1 MSCAIEAAAINRGSF
16 LNGPAA
22 SAFRDEPDTPETR
35 TLVPPGTEVPI
46 KTSSFPAFMARQTF
60 DVRGKTAFVT
70 GAARG
75 IGAETARR
83 LHARGANVALV
94 GLEPAEL
101 EKVAAGLGDR
111 AAWFEADVT
120 DLAGLQ
126 DVAAKVVERFGGID
140 IVLANAGVAPNGSV
154 ASVDPAVFDRTI
166 EVNLLGVFRTVRA
179 TLPHVVAARGYVLIV
194 SSASALVHTPL
205 MAAYTASKAGAEA
218 FGDALRAEV
227 AHTGTK
233 VGVAYFS
240 FIDTDMVR
248 NASKVAP
255 LSEAID
261 AIERGITTRART
273 VVAPKSVRSMLYLRT
288 LLQPLSELGLRRD
301 KRFLETLRMAE
312 AEESELTTQQPRG

>member
-1 MSCAIEAAAINRGSF
+1 
-16 LNGPAA
+16 LP
-22 SAFRDEPDTPETR
+22 
-35 TLVPPGTEVPI
+35 
-46 KTSSFPAFMARQTF
+46 K
-60 DVRGKTAFVT
+60 VRYDIAGKTAFIT

-83 LHARGANVALV
+83 LHARGANIALV
-94 GLEPAEL
+94 GLEPDELAARAE
-101 EKVAAGLGDR
+101 AFGDR

-120 DLAGLQ
+120 DLGAVQ
-126 DVAAKVVERFGGID
+126 DAVAQTVERFGSLDAVI
-140 IVLANAGVAPNGSV
+140 ANAGVAPNGSV
-154 ASVDPAVFDRTI
+154 ASIDPAAFDRTI

-179 TLPHVVAARGYVLIV
+179 ALPHVIAARGYVLIV

-218 FGDALRAEV
+218 FGDALRMEV

-248 NASKVAP
+248 RSFERPSAAHGRERMTGFSRVAP

-261 AIERGITTRART
+261 AIERGVTRRARH
-273 VVAPKSVRSMLYLRT
+273 VVAPKSIAPLIWLRSLA
-288 LLQPLSELGLRRD
+288 QPLTELQVARNRE
-301 KRFLETLRMAE
+301 FVETLRLAE
-312 AEESELTTQQPRG
+312 AEDSELTTAQPPR

>member
-1 MSCAIEAAAINRGSF
+1 
-16 LNGPAA
+16 
-22 SAFRDEPDTPETR
+22 
-35 TLVPPGTEVPI
+35 
-46 KTSSFPAFMARQTF
+46 MARQSF
-60 DVRGKTAFVT
+60 DIRGRTVFVT

-75 IGAETARR
+75 IGAESARR
-83 LHARGANVALV
+83 LHGRGANVALV
-94 GLEPAEL
+94 GLEPDEL
-101 EKVAAGLGDR
+101 ERRAAELGDR

-120 DLAGLQ
+120 DLEGMQA
-126 DVAAKVVERFGGID
+126 VAAQVVERFGGID
-140 IVLANAGVAPNGSV
+140 VVIANAGVAPNGSV
-154 ASVDPAVFDRTI
+154 ASIDPAVFDRTI

-179 TLPHVVAARGYVLIV
+179 TLPHVIAARGYVLVV

-218 FGDALRAEV
+218 CGDALRAEV

-248 NASKVAP
+248 NAFARPSAARAREMGGPFSKVAP

-261 AIERGITTRART
+261 AIEHGIRTRART
-273 VVAPKSVRSMLYLRT
+273 VVAPKSVRSMLVLRA

-301 KRFLETLRMAE
+301 RRFLETLRMAE
-312 AEESELTTQQPRG
+312 AESSELTTPQPRG